1 MEILQPPAD
10 TGYEAAVEIVE
21 KLRAAGITATND
33 PRSATPPCVLV
44 PPPTSDF
51 QRIGCNGAWCSFDL
65 YVLAPGTANADA
77 FRTLEWLAYW
87 VRKAL
92 PHVTAQYPSQYNLS
106 ADSPPLPAY
115 RLPIELGV

>member
-1 MEILQPPAD
+1 MDIPQPPVA
-10 TGYEAAVEIVE
+10 TGYEAAQELVST
-21 KLRAAGITATND
+21 LRAAGITATND

-44 PPPTSDF
+44 PPPTSDL
-51 QRIGCNGAWCSFDL
+51 QALGCGQLCAFDL

-77 FRTLEWLAYW
+77 FRMLEWLAYW

-92 PHVTAQYPSQYNLS
+92 PHITNQYPSQYNLS